1 MISTK
6 KLCYKIVQKIGSVAS
21 TVSSLSTTVGN
32 LSGTVSGLSSTV
44 NNLSSKFVT
53 GSYVYNDPNNPTT
66 TISFTDANI
75 SGKSY
80 IICGAQDAGNPPL
93 RASISGTTITVE
105 VSGTVTVQ
113 RINYICW

>member
-6 KLCYKIVQKIGSVAS
+6 KLCYKIVQKIGSVAG
-21 TVSSLSTTVGN
+21 TVSSLSTTVSN
-32 LSGTVSGLSSTV
+32 LSGTVSGLSTKVSPMP
-44 NNLSSKFVT
+44 SFVG
-53 GSYVYNDPNNPTT
+53 GSYVYNSTSTT
-66 TISFTDANI
+66 TISFTDANV

-93 RASISGTTITVE
+93 RASISGTTITVYLADA
-105 VSGTVTVQ
+105 VTMA